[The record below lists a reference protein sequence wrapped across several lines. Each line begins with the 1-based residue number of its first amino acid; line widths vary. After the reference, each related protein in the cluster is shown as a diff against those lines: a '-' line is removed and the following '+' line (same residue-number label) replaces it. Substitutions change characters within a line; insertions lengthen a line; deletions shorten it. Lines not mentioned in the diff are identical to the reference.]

1 MSKRSKKLPKKRQ
14 NSDYWIYGHHAVVGA
29 LLNDNRVKYEV
40 YFTSEA
46 EKKLKS
52 EVKIENFNILA
63 IRKTREEIDFIL
75 KGISNHQGI
84 CIRVEKIQ
92 PPHLSDFI
100 NNLNKETSIV
110 FLLDQLDDPQNVGAI
125 FRSALA
131 FNIDGI
137 ILTDHNSVAENSF
150 LAKTA
155 SSAIDKV
162 PFTKIQNIS
171 SCIKILKNKGYWIY
185 GLDMKAQSSITD
197 IKFPNKIVFVLGS
210 ESKGMRRVT
219 SSLCDENLRIKMSDN
234 LESLNVSNTAAI
246 MMFYVSNINLK
257 S

>member
-14 NSDYWIYGHHAVVGA
+14 NSDYWIYGHHAVAGA
-29 LLNDNRVKYEV
+29 LMNDNRVKYEV

-52 EVKIENFNILA
+52 EVKLENLNIIT
-63 IRKTREEIDFIL
+63 IRKTREEIDLIL

-92 PPHLSDFI
+92 PPQFPDFI
-100 NNLNKETSIV
+100 NNLNKEKSII

-125 FRSALA
+125 FRSGLA
-131 FNIDGI
+131 FDIDGI

-155 SSAIDKV
+155 SGAIDKV

-171 SCIKILKNKGYWIY
+171 SCIKTLKDKGYWIY
-185 GLDMKAQSSITD
+185 GLDMKAKSSITD
-197 IKFPNKIVFVLGS
+197 IAFPNKIVFVLGS

-219 SSLCDENLRIKMSDN
+219 SLLCDESLKIKMSNN
-234 LESLNVSNTAAI
+234 LESLNVSNAAAI
-246 MMFYVSNINLK
+246 MMFYISNTNLK

>member
-1 MSKRSKKLPKKRQ
+1 MSYQ
-14 NSDYWIYGHHAVVGA
+14 
-29 LLNDNRVKYEV
+29 
-40 YFTSEA
+40 
-46 EKKLKS
+46 LK
-52 EVKIENFNILA
+52 
-63 IRKTREEIDFIL
+63 KTREEIDFIL

-100 NNLNKETSIV
+100 NNLNKETSII

-131 FNIDGI
+131 FDIDGI
-137 ILTDHNSVAENSF
+137 ILTDYNSVAENSF

-171 SCIKILKNKGYWIY
+171 SCIKILKDQGYWIY
-185 GLDMKAQSSITD
+185 GLDMEAQSSITD
-197 IKFPNKIVFVLGS
+197 IAFPNKIVFILGS
-210 ESKGMRRVT
+210 ESKGMRRIT
-219 SSLCDENLRIKMSDN
+219 SSLCDESLKIKMSDN
-234 LESLNVSNTAAI
+234 LESLNVSNAAAI
-246 MMFYVSNINLK
+246 MMFYISNLNLK

>member
-46 EKKLKS
+46 EKKLRS
-52 EVKIENFNILA
+52 EVKLENYNIIT
-63 IRKTREEIDFIL
+63 IRKTREEIDLIL
-75 KGISNHQGI
+75 KGNSNHQGI
-84 CIRVEKIQ
+84 CMRVEKIQ

-131 FNIDGI
+131 FDIDGI
-137 ILTDHNSVAENSF
+137 ISVSYTHLTLPTND
-150 LAKTA
+150 
-155 SSAIDKV
+155 
-162 PFTKIQNIS
+162 
-171 SCIKILKNKGYWIY
+171 
-185 GLDMKAQSSITD
+185 
-197 IKFPNKIVFVLGS
+197 
-210 ESKGMRRVT
+210 RV
-219 SSLCDENLRIKMSDN
+219 
-234 LESLNVSNTAAI
+234 
-246 MMFYVSNINLK
+246 
-257 S
+257 

>member
-29 LLNDNRVKYEV
+29 LMNENRVKYEV

-46 EKKLKS
+46 EKKLKNEIKLENINVIS
-52 EVKIENFNILA
+52 VK
-63 IRKTREEIDFIL
+63 KTRDEIDLLL

-84 CIRVEKIQ
+84 CLRVEKLQ
-92 PPHLSDFI
+92 TPKLSDFI
-100 NNLNKETSIV
+100 NNLNEERSIIL
-110 FLLDQLDDPQNVGAI
+110 LLDQLDDPQNVGAI

-137 ILTDHNSVAENSF
+137 ILTNTNSVTENSF

-155 SSAIDKV
+155 SSALDKV
-162 PFTKIQNIS
+162 PFIKIQNIS
-171 SCIKILKNKGYWIY
+171 SCIKILKDSGYWIY
-185 GLDMKAQSSITD
+185 GLDMKAERSITETT
-197 IKFPNKIVFVLGS
+197 FPEKIVFILGS
-210 ESKGMRRVT
+210 ESKGMRKIT
-219 SSLCDENLRIKMSDN
+219 DSLCDEGLKINMSDN

-246 MMFYVSNINLK
+246 IMFYVSSINLK

>member
-1 MSKRSKKLPKKRQ
+1 MTTELNMKFISLPRLK
-14 NSDYWIYGHHAVVGA
+14 
-29 LLNDNRVKYEV
+29 
-40 YFTSEA
+40 
-46 EKKLKS
+46 KKLKS

-63 IRKTREEIDFIL
+63 IKKTREEIDFIL

-100 NNLNKETSIV
+100 NNLNKETSII

-131 FNIDGI
+131 FDIDGI

-171 SCIKILKNKGYWIY
+171 SCVKILKDKGYWIY

-219 SSLCDENLRIKMSDN
+219 SSLCDENLKIKISDN

-246 MMFYVSNINLK
+246 MMFYISNTNLK

>member
-1 MSKRSKKLPKKRQ
+1 MNK
-14 NSDYWIYGHHAVVGA
+14 
-29 LLNDNRVKYEV
+29 NRVKYEV

-46 EKKLKS
+46 ERKLRS
-52 EVKIENFNILA
+52 EVKLESYNIIT
-63 IRKTREEIDFIL
+63 IRKTREEIDLVL

-92 PPHLSDFI
+92 PPHLTEFI
-100 NNLNKETSIV
+100 KNLNKETSII

-131 FNIDGI
+131 FDIDGI

-155 SSAIDKV
+155 SSAIDKI
-162 PFTKIQNIS
+162 PFTKIKNIS
-171 SCIKILKNKGYWIY
+171 SCIKILKDQGYWIY
-185 GLDMKAQSSITD
+185 GLDMEAQSSITD
-197 IKFPNKIVFVLGS
+197 IAFPNKIVFILGS

-219 SSLCDENLRIKMSDN
+219 SSLCDENLKIKMSDN
-234 LESLNVSNTAAI
+234 LESLNVSNAAAI
-246 MMFYVSNINLK
+246 MMFYISNINLK